1 MAVLRPFKAWRPT
14 PESVQEIISVPYD
27 VIETDEAR
35 KQAAGNSFSFLR
47 VVRPEINL
55 PETTSIYDDA
65 VYQSGARTLTNFLE
79 SDRFL
84 QDDEPS
90 IYIYQL
96 VWEGHTKTGLF
107 GCVSVDDYD
116 AGIILKHEN
125 TRPDKE
131 NDRTKHLVTQKA
143 HAEPVMMTFRTT
155 EALQN
160 LTDQVTETHPLYEV
174 EDDHSVIHRIWRMD
188 SESSQNVSKLFD
200 SIPNVYIADGH
211 HRCASASRAAKEVD
225 LGKYPEAAFFP
236 AVLFPIEEVRILAY
250 NRIIYQLPD
259 SFLSDLNASFDLQ
272 PTQNAVPT
280 QPGTV
285 CLYMDGGWF
294 SLDLPASKASD
305 VASQLDVARLQEFI
319 LKPMLGISDQ
329 RTDKNISF
337 VGGIHGTKQL
347 EKLVDGK
354 SAEMAISLYPTGI
367 QELVDV
373 SDAGQLM
380 PPKSTWFEPKLKS
393 GFLIHTF

>member
-1 MAVLRPFKAWRPT
+1 MAVLRPFKVWRPT
-14 PESVQEIISVPYD
+14 PEFVQEIISVPYD

-35 KQAAGNSFSFLR
+35 KQADGNDFSFLR

-55 PETTSIYDDA
+55 LESTSIYDDA
-65 VYQSGARTLTNFLE
+65 VYQSGAETLEKFLA
-79 SDRFL
+79 SDRFI
-84 QDDEPS
+84 QDEEPS

-96 VWEGHTKTGLF
+96 AWDGQTKTGLF

-116 AGIILKHEN
+116 SDVILKHEN

-131 NDRTKHLVTQKA
+131 DDRTKHLVTQKA

-155 EALQN
+155 EALQK
-160 LTDQVTETHPLYEV
+160 LTDQVTETKPLYEV

-188 SESSQNVSKLFD
+188 SESSQNASKLFEH
-200 SIPNVYIADGH
+200 IPNIYIADGH

-225 LGKYPEAAFFP
+225 LENYPEAAFFP

-272 PTQNAVPT
+272 PTQNPVPT

-285 CLYMDGGWF
+285 CFYVDGGWY
-294 SLDLPASKASD
+294 SMDLPTSKASD

-319 LKPMLGISDQ
+319 LEPMLGITDQ

-337 VGGIHGTKQL
+337 VGGIHGTSQL

-354 SAEMAISLYPTGI
+354 SAEMAISMYPTSI
-367 QELVDV
+367 HELVDV

>member
-14 PESVQEIISVPYD
+14 PDRVQEIISVPYD

-35 KQAAGNSFSFLR
+35 KKSLGNDFSFLR

-55 PETTSIYDDA
+55 PEITSLYDET
-65 VYQSGARTLTNFLE
+65 VYQSGAETLSKFLRSDNFV
-79 SDRFL
+79 
-84 QDDEPS
+84 QDTEPA

-96 VWEGHTKTGLF
+96 SWKGHTKTGLF
-107 GCVSVDDYD
+107 GCVSVEDYD
-116 AGIILKHEN
+116 SDIILKHEN

-131 NDRTKHLVTQKA
+131 NDRTKHLVAQKA

-155 EALQN
+155 ESLQQLIN
-160 LTDQVTETHPLYEV
+160 QVTETNPLYDV
-174 EDDHSVIHRIWRMD
+174 TDDQSVIHRIWKMNSD
-188 SESSQNVSKLFD
+188 SSNKASELFG
-200 SIPNVYIADGH
+200 SIPAIYIADGH

-225 LGKYPEAAFFP
+225 LEEYPEAAFFP
-236 AVLFPIEEVRILAY
+236 AVLFPINEVQILAY
-250 NRIIYQLPD
+250 NRIIYQVPD
-259 SFLSDLNASFDLQ
+259 SFLSTLRASFDLQ
-272 PTQNAVPT
+272 PTQNPVPHK
-280 QPGTV
+280 PGTV
-285 CLYMDGGWF
+285 CFYVDGDWY
-294 SLDLPASKASD
+294 SMDLPASKAND

-319 LKPMLGISDQ
+319 LEPMLGISDQ

-337 VGGIHGTKQL
+337 VGGIHGTSKL
-347 EKLVDGK
+347 EKLVDEN
-354 SAEMAISLYPTGI
+354 SAEMAISLYPTSI
-367 QELVDV
+367 HELVDV